1 MTYEQAEQLFNRI
14 RYGGELKL
22 VSNDLSVDMKVKFDY
37 ALYWFAVK
45 HINRKT
51 YRDYRLMNKDAICTY
66 IAQFDGE
73 RMEVAN
79 G

>member
-22 VSNDLSVDMKVKFDY
+22 VSSDLSVDVRIKFDY
-37 ALYWFAVK
+37 GVYWMAVK
-45 HINRKT
+45 HTNRKAYSV
-51 YRDYRLMNKDAICTY
+51 YRSYSKDAICTY

-73 RMEVAN
+73 RMEAAK
-79 G
+79 